1 VLRLFLKMPHF
12 SLKSSTHFVQ
22 IMFEIRLTH
31 VGQTFQSVPSLELR
45 RLDAA
50 FLNGAARVESK
61 PFTIYDLPFTAL
73 SDSRF
78 TALNC
83 YYARRDHSG
92 KSPIKRSWK
101 FIKMD

>member
-22 IMFEIRLTH
+22 IMFEIRLAH

-50 FLNGAARVESK
+50 FL
-61 PFTIYDLPFTAL
+61 
-73 SDSRF
+73 
-78 TALNC
+78 
-83 YYARRDHSG
+83 
-92 KSPIKRSWK
+92 
-101 FIKMD
+101 